1 MNESERK
8 YNSKEI
14 ITSLIIKLIS
24 VIASVYGLIR
34 TMDNLLSF
42 TYFTNLSNIFLD
54 LVLLVFVYFDIE
66 LLLSKG
72 KRGRR
77 CNSAYI
83 TKYVATISITL
94 TFLIYL
100 TLLAPTNANG
110 FVYAYL
116 NNGAGSL
123 CVHMVGPVL
132 AIVDFLLFD
141 YGYESSKK
149 HALFATIPPLAYV
162 VFVVILSSCGIR
174 WGTKY
179 APYNFMNFGAP
190 TGWFGFDLSLL
201 SSETLGIGVFYMII
215 VLFVIFSG
223 IGLFFLWL
231 KDRRRL
237 RFLSDDR
244 RVVLTETE
252 EEK

>member
-1 MNESERK
+1 MVIKMADLKRK
-8 YNSKEI
+8 YHAKEI
-14 ITSLIIKLIS
+14 IMGLIMKLIS
-24 VIASVYGLIR
+24 VTASVYGLIR
-34 TMDNLLSF
+34 TMDSLMSF

-54 LVLLVFVYFDIE
+54 LVLLLFIFFDIE
-66 LLLSKG
+66 LLISKG
-72 KRGRR
+72 KRDYRS
-77 CNSAYI
+77 NPAYI

-100 TLLAPTNANG
+100 TMLAPTNANG
-110 FVYAYL
+110 FLYAYF

-132 AIVDFLLFD
+132 AIIDFILFD
-141 YGYESSKK
+141 YEYVSSKK

-162 VFVVILSSCGIR
+162 VFIVILSSGGVR

-179 APYNFMNFGAP
+179 APYNFLNFGAP

-201 SSETLGIGVFYMII
+201 GSETLGIGVFYMII

-223 IGLFFLWL
+223 LGLFFLWL
-231 KDRRRL
+231 KDRRKL
-237 RFLSDDR
+237 R
-244 RVVLTETE
+244 
-252 EEK
+252 K

>member
-1 MNESERK
+1 MNTLEKK

-14 ITSLIIKLIS
+14 IAGIIIKLIS
-24 VIASVYGLIR
+24 VAASVYGLIR
-34 TMDNLLSF
+34 TMDSLLSF

-54 LVLLVFVYFDIE
+54 LVLLLFIYFDIE

-72 KRGRR
+72 KREHRS
-77 CNSAYI
+77 NTAYI

-116 NNGAGSL
+116 NNGAGSF
-123 CVHMVGPVL
+123 CVHMLGPVL
-132 AIVDFLLFD
+132 AIIDFLLFD
-141 YGYESSKK
+141 YEYVSSKK

-162 VFVVILSSCGIR
+162 GFVVILSSFGVR
-174 WGTKY
+174 WETKY
-179 APYNFMNFGAP
+179 APYNFINFGAP

-201 SSETLGIGVFYMII
+201 GSETLGIGVFYMII
-215 VLFVIFSG
+215 VLFIIFSG
-223 IGLFFLWL
+223 IGLFFLCL
-231 KDRRRL
+231 KDCRRRH
-237 RFLSDDR
+237 FESE
-244 RVVLTETE
+244 V
-252 EEK
+252 

>member
-1 MNESERK
+1 MSSLERK
-8 YNSKEI
+8 VG
-14 ITSLIIKLIS
+14 LIMKLIS
-24 VIASVYGLIR
+24 VAASVYGLIR
-34 TMDNLLSF
+34 TMDSLLSF

-54 LVLLVFVYFDIE
+54 IVLLLFIYFDIDFF
-66 LLLSKG
+66 LSKG
-72 KRGRR
+72 KRERR
-77 CNSAYI
+77 NNSAYI

-110 FVYAYL
+110 FLYAYF
-116 NNGAGSL
+116 NNGAGSF

-141 YGYESSKK
+141 YGFVSSKK
-149 HALFATIPPLAYV
+149 HALFATIPPLIYV
-162 VFVVILSSCGIR
+162 VFVVILSSFGVR

-179 APYNFMNFGAP
+179 APYNFINFGAA

-201 SSETLGIGVFYMII
+201 GSETLGIGVFYMII

-223 IGLFFLWL
+223 IGLFLLWL
-231 KDRRRL
+231 KDQRRHHRANAD
-237 RFLSDDR
+237 FL
-244 RVVLTETE
+244 
-252 EEK
+252 